1 MSDFKDTIVAPIS
14 PQGMGAVS
22 LIRVSGARAIEIGEE
37 IFKGKK
43 LSLQKS
49 HTVHFGEIVD
59 NSSGKEIVLDEVLVT
74 LFKAPYSFTKEN
86 TIEIACHGSEYI
98 IQKITLL
105 ILSKGARFAKPGEFT
120 QRAFLNGRFDLAQAE
135 AIADLIAAD
144 SELSHRIAMQQMKGG
159 FSEEIKSLRQQLINF
174 ASLIELELDFSEEDV
189 EFANR
194 KELNTLVVEIQ
205 YRIKN
210 LLESFQLGNV
220 IKKGIN
226 TAIIGKPNAGKST
239 LLNTL
244 LNEERAIVSD
254 IPGTTRDTIE
264 ATINIQG
271 IIFKIIDTAGIR
283 EAQDQI
289 EAIGVE
295 RTYKAISEASI
306 VVYLF
311 DMSDYQPEEIQESL
325 ARINSE
331 YSKVLLVGNKVDR
344 LEKEVFVLDNFS
356 NQYQLISLSAKE
368 KKGIDTLKEKLYEM
382 AVGTQNIENSTVVS
396 NARHYESLQGT
407 YQSLQKVLAGIAQ
420 GVSSDFLA
428 LDIREALRYL
438 GEITGEI
445 SNEDI
450 LGNIFSKFCIG
461 K

>member
-1 MSDFKDTIVAPIS
+1 MTHNFKDTIVAPIS
-14 PQGMGAVS
+14 PAGKGAVS
-22 LIRVSGARAIEIGEE
+22 LIRISGGKSIEIIES

-59 NSSGKEIVLDEVLVT
+59 RSNKKEIVLDEVLVT
-74 LFKAPYSFTKEN
+74 IFKAPSSFTKED

-98 IQKITLL
+98 VQKIIWL
-105 ILSKGARFAKPGEFT
+105 ILTKGARLAKPGEFT
-120 QRAFLNGRFDLAQAE
+120 QRAYLNGRFDLAQAE
-135 AIADLIAAD
+135 AVADLIAAD
-144 SELSHRIAMQQMKGG
+144 SELSHRTALQQMKGG
-159 FSEEIKSLRQQLINF
+159 FSDEIKSLRQQLINF
-174 ASLIELELDFSEEDV
+174 ASLIELELDFFEEDI

-194 KELNTLVVEIQ
+194 TSLTKLIVQIQ
-205 YRIKN
+205 DNINN
-210 LLESFQLGNV
+210 LIQSFQLGNV

-244 LNEERAIVSD
+244 LNEDRAIVSD

-271 IIFKIIDTAGIR
+271 ILFKIIDTAGIR
-283 EAQDQI
+283 KAQDAI

-295 RTYKAISEASI
+295 RTHKAIEEASI
-306 VVYLF
+306 ILYLF
-311 DMSDYQPEEIQESL
+311 DLENYDAEEIMLSL
-325 ARINSE
+325 QSMQKTHHKII
-331 YSKVLLVGNKVDR
+331 LVGNKVDKV
-344 LEKEVFVLDNFS
+344 ENNDDFFGS
-356 NQYQLISLSAKE
+356 QYQLIRLSAKE
-368 KKGIDTLKEKLYEM
+368 NKGVDTLREILYK
-382 AVGTQNIENSTVVS
+382 AAIGTQNIDNNTIVTNS
-396 NARHYESLQGT
+396 RHYESLQLT
-407 YQSLQKVLAGIAQ
+407 SQSLERVLVGIDT
-420 GVSSDFLA
+420 GISSDFLA

-445 SNEDI
+445 TNDDI

>member
-1 MSDFKDTIVAPIS
+1 MTHNLKDTIVAPIS
-14 PQGMGAVS
+14 PAGKGAVS
-22 LIRVSGARAIEIGEE
+22 LIRISGEKSIEIIES

-43 LSLQKS
+43 PSLQKS

-59 NSSGKEIVLDEVLVT
+59 RNNDKETVLDEVLIT
-74 LFKAPYSFTKEN
+74 IFKAPSSFTKED

-98 IQKITLL
+98 VQKIIWL
-105 ILSKGARFAKPGEFT
+105 ILSKGARLAKPGEFT
-120 QRAFLNGRFDLAQAE
+120 QRAYLNGRFDLAQAE
-135 AIADLIAAD
+135 AVADLIAAD
-144 SELSHRIAMQQMKGG
+144 SELSHRTALQQMKGG
-159 FSEEIKSLRQQLINF
+159 FSDEIKSLRQQLINF

-194 KELNTLVVEIQ
+194 NSLTKLIIQ
-205 YRIKN
+205 IQDNINN
-210 LLESFQLGNV
+210 LIQSFQLGNV

-244 LNEERAIVSD
+244 LKEDRAIVSD

-271 IIFKIIDTAGIR
+271 ILFKIIDTAGIR
-283 EAQDQI
+283 KAQDTI

-295 RTYKAISEASI
+295 RTHKAIEEASI
-306 VVYLF
+306 ILYLF
-311 DMSDYQPEEIQESL
+311 DLENYDAEEILLSL
-325 ARINSE
+325 QSMQKAHHKII
-331 YSKVLLVGNKVDR
+331 LVGNKVDKV
-344 LEKEVFVLDNFS
+344 ENNDDFFGS
-356 NQYQLISLSAKE
+356 QYQLIRLSAKE
-368 KKGIDTLKEKLYEM
+368 NKGVDTLREILYKV
-382 AVGTQNIENSTVVS
+382 AIGTQNIDNNTIVTNS
-396 NARHYESLQGT
+396 RHYESLQLT
-407 YQSLQKVLAGIAQ
+407 SQSLERVLVGIDT
-420 GVSSDFLA
+420 GISSDFLA

-445 SNEDI
+445 TNDDI